1 MSGRTYDP
9 GVAAAPE
16 IHRWSPED
24 YHRLV
29 DSGALA
35 DLHVELIDGFIVD
48 MSPRSPAHDDA
59 IQWLD
64 EALRDGLDRS
74 RFAVRAGMALSLGG

>member
-1 MSGRTYDP
+1 LGGEKSPRRTYDP

-29 DSGALA
+29 DSGAL
-35 DLHVELIDGFIVD
+35 DELRVELIDGFIVD
-48 MSPRSPAHDDA
+48 LSPTSRTTTRSSGS
-59 IQWLD
+59 IT
-64 EALRDGLDRS
+64 RS
-74 RFAVRAGMALSLGG
+74 FRRWTSRATASG